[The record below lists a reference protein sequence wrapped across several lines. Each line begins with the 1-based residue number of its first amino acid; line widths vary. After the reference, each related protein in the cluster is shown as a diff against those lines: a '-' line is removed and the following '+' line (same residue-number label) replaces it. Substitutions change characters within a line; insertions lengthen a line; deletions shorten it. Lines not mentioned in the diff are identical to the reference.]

1 MSHEPMRRTIAL
13 LGPMLL
19 IAVSTGCSLT
29 DGWGQGSR
37 KTAPAPATPAL
48 TAEAQ
53 ATLDHLSLLDR
64 LARAT
69 PADQAEIAGEA
80 KRTSTLNPTFTNQL
94 RYALVLGLPGH
105 VGSDPVAARAAL
117 GVLLATPEDL
127 LPAELALAYVTL
139 QDVNA
144 RLALLSENERLVAE
158 AGRSDKERQNLNR
171 RLQTAATE
179 NAQLKQDLDAALAKL
194 EAVADLERSLAER
207 QAQPKGSPP

>member
-1 MSHEPMRRTIAL
+1 MRRTIAL
-13 LGPMLL
+13 LGPVLL
-19 IAVSTGCSLT
+19 LALGTGCSLV

-48 TAEAQ
+48 TADAQ
-53 ATLDHLSLLDR
+53 AALDHLSLLDR
-64 LARAT
+64 LARAA
-69 PADQAEIAGEA
+69 PAEQAEIAGEA
-80 KRTSTLNPTFTNQL
+80 KRTATLSPTFTNQL

-105 VGSDPVAARAAL
+105 AGSDPVAARAAL
-117 GVLLATPEDL
+117 GVLLARPEDL

-158 AGRSDKERQNLNR
+158 AGRGDKERQNLNR

-179 NAQLKQDLDAALAKL
+179 NAQLKQELDAALAKL

>member
-1 MSHEPMRRTIAL
+1 MRSAIAL
-13 LGPMLL
+13 LGPVLL
-19 IAVSTGCSLT
+19 LALGTGCSLV

-37 KTAPAPATPAL
+37 KSTPAPATPAL
-48 TAEAQ
+48 TADAQ
-53 ATLDHLSLLDR
+53 AALDHLSLLDR
-64 LARAT
+64 LARAA
-69 PADQAEIAGEA
+69 PAEQAEIAGEA
-80 KRTSTLNPTFTNQL
+80 KRTAALSPTFTNQL

-105 VGSDPVAARAAL
+105 AGSDPVAARAAL
-117 GVLLATPEDL
+117 DVLLARPEDV

-179 NAQLKQDLDAALAKL
+179 NAQLKQELDAALAKL